1 MPFNINHTT
10 KGNKR
15 GVIEEKQVG
24 NVKYKTK
31 KTRGRKKLDE
41 AVVELDN
48 SFKKANVSFT
58 E

>member
-15 GVIEEKQVG
+15 GVIEEKRVG

-31 KTRGRKKLDE
+31 KTRGRKNWMKL
-41 AVVELDN
+41 L
-48 SFKKANVSFT
+48 
-58 E
+58 

>member
-15 GVIEEKQVG
+15 EVIEEKQVG

-31 KTRGRKKLDE
+31 KTRGRKNWMKL
-41 AVVELDN
+41 L
-48 SFKKANVSFT
+48 
-58 E
+58 